1 MSAFSW
7 HFHFYKPRLANLS
20 LKACRTCF
28 KGLDI
33 DGRMWQDVAGWSGTT
48 VPHNQPIATFKL
60 TLALGTIAETVTQN
74 KGSHADQGFRTSR
87 CCQPLLEP
95 WVINN
100 LGKKKEYYSSRTA
113 KPFHRVANMSR
124 PDPLPFHIETKHIS
138 IFKLWFCYGEGLKM
152 GVTTYCLFLLGP
164 FANLYIQRIFTPNTI
179 HYAKSNS
186 ALQFIFLGCAF
197 DMSAS
202 PHNTSCQGCHGLYC
216 GWEPALKFF
225 WFASCH
231 RKAHEQE
238 STVISCWHH
247 LCDMIMIPPNPQ
259 TWDGK
264 RSIHTAISL

>member
-152 GVTTYCLFLLGP
+152 ELLLIVCFFWVPLRTFIYSVFSRQTLFTMQ
-164 FANLYIQRIFTPNTI
+164 NRIQRFN
-179 HYAKSNS
+179 
-186 ALQFIFLGCAF
+186 LFFLG
-197 DMSAS
+197 
-202 PHNTSCQGCHGLYC
+202 
-216 GWEPALKFF
+216 ALLT
-225 WFASCH
+225 CL
-231 RKAHEQE
+231 R
-238 STVISCWHH
+238 H
-247 LCDMIMIPPNPQ
+247 LIIQVAKGVMDFIVGENQ
-259 TWDGK
+259 
-264 RSIHTAISL
+264 H